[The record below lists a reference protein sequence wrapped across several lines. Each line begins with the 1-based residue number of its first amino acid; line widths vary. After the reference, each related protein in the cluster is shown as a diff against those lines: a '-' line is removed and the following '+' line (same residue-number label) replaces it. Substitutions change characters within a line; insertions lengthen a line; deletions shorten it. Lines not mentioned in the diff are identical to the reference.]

1 VIKAEKGVG
10 MEEVDHNGSGMYC
23 LPFMTIG
30 RSELEEEGDWVVESG
45 KVGVNAVTWADASVG
60 AQEDGVSA
68 REDDCGQGFL
78 AR

>member
-1 VIKAEKGVG
+1 MIKAEEGVA
-10 MEEVDHNGSGMYC
+10 MEEVDHDGSGMYC

-45 KVGVNAVTWADASVG
+45 KVGVDAATWADAGVV
-60 AQEDGVSA
+60 AREDGVGA
-68 REDDCGQGFL
+68 REDDCGRGFL